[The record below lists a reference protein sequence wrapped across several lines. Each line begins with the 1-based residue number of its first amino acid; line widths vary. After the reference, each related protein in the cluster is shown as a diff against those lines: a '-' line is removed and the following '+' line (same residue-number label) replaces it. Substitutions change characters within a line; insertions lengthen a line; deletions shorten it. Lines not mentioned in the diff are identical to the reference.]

1 MRSRVPKLL
10 HEICGRPMIGW
21 PIAAAR
27 DAGASKIVV
36 VHAPDSPLR
45 EHLDE
50 DVVAVVQQQARG
62 TADAVMAA
70 GEHLR
75 TDAPVVVLAGD
86 TPLITGATVSTL
98 AAQQVQSAAGATL
111 LTAELDDPTGYGRV
125 VRAPDGT
132 VEKVVET
139 KKPEDAT
146 PEQLLIKEI
155 NSAIYAFDGHALADA
170 LTRVGNDNAQG
181 EYYLPDVLAILRGD
195 GHPVTAMRLDDPTEI
210 LGVNDRAQLA
220 DVTRVAQAR
229 IQRAHMLAGATI
241 VSPDSTVIEVG
252 VTLGQDVVI
261 EPGTSLHGTTTV
273 ADGAV
278 IGPHSTL
285 IDTHVGADSKV
296 IHSYTVGATIHERVS
311 VGPFAYLRP
320 GALLRDRSKA
330 GTFVEIKNSDVGE
343 GSKVPHLSYIG
354 DADIGPGANLGAST
368 ITANYDGV
376 NKHRTKIGARVHT
389 SVDTTFVAPVE
400 IGDDAYTGAGSVIT
414 KHVPPGSLGIARA
427 RQTNIDGYTER
438 KHGDAPGTDHQ
449 A

>member
-27 DAGASKIVV
+27 AAGAAKIVV
-36 VHAPDSPLR
+36 VEAPDSPLR
-45 EHLDE
+45 EHLDG
-50 DVVAVVQQQARG
+50 DVVTVVQQVARG

-70 GEHLR
+70 GEYLR

-86 TPLITGATVSTL
+86 TPLIAGETVSAL
-98 AAQQVQSAAGATL
+98 AAQQVESGAGATL

-125 VRAPDGT
+125 VRAADGT
-132 VEKVVET
+132 VAKVVET
-139 KKPEDAT
+139 KRPEDAT
-146 PEQLLIKEI
+146 ADELRIKEV

-181 EYYLPDVLAILRGD
+181 EYYLPDVLAIMRGE
-195 GHPVTAMRLDDPTEI
+195 GRAVTAMRLDDSTEI
-210 LGVNDRAQLA
+210 LGVNDRVQLSE
-220 DVTRVAQAR
+220 VTRVAQAR
-229 IQRAHMLAGATI
+229 IHRAHMLAGATI
-241 VSPDSTVIEVG
+241 LSPESTIIEVG

-261 EPGTSLHGTTTV
+261 EPGTSLRGNTEIG
-273 ADGAV
+273 DGAV

-285 IDTHVGADSKV
+285 IDTQVGADSKV
-296 IHSYTVGATIHERVS
+296 IHSYTVSATIHQRVS

-320 GALLRDRSKA
+320 DALLRDGSKA

-354 DADIGPGANLGAST
+354 DADIGPGTNLGAST

-438 KHGDAPGTDHQ
+438 KHGDAPGSEHQ